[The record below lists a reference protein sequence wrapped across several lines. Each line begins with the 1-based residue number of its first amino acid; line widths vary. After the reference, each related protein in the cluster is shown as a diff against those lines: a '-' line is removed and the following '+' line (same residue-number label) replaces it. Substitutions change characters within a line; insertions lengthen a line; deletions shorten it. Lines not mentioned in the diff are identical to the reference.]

1 LQYIQTDP
9 PTKES
14 LSQLIIQLLQYQETK
29 LGKNAQDA
37 ITTRLPVS
45 EYKNSFE
52 KYKISNWISFRCD
65 FSWTLNPAVDSV

>member
-1 LQYIQTDP
+1 MSREKRIQKWLAIEKYEIFPLIIDLFILKYVQTDP

-37 ITTRLPVS
+37 MTTRLPVR
-45 EYKNSFE
+45 K
-52 KYKISNWISFRCD
+52 KM
-65 FSWTLNPAVDSV
+65 L